1 MNQHEDIA
9 LVKRVLNKERAAFN
23 EFFETY
29 FARLYRFSLSRVSE
43 ERICEDIV
51 QETLCKAIRKLDQYR
66 GEASLFTWLCQIC
79 RNEICT
85 WYRKQDNQIQLVA
98 DLDDDPLV
106 RASLESLSHMEF
118 NDETERHALEK
129 IVQLVLD
136 YLPNNYGK
144 VLELKYLEDLSVQ
157 EIARK
162 MGTTAIAV
170 QSLLARARTAFRKG
184 FDELNNDIAASK
196 V

>member
-79 RNEICT
+79 RNEIFT

-157 EIARK
+157 EIASK